1 MSQKSKYLLY
11 CCLLMLGIS
20 ITSIL
25 RATEQS
31 MEVDEAIIIVHPI
44 GEQQS
49 GGPRA
54 PSSTR
59 IEAYYDADLASV
71 CAYLVN
77 AGETVDV
84 EFNNLTT
91 GDSFTFEIPGSG
103 MSVLPI
109 GGAAGYWTVTFTLSS
124 GAVYEGEFVI

>member
-1 MSQKSKYLLY
+1 
-11 CCLLMLGIS
+11 
-20 ITSIL
+20 
-25 RATEQS
+25 

>member
-1 MSQKSKYLLY
+1 M
-11 CCLLMLGIS
+11 
-20 ITSIL
+20 
-25 RATEQS
+25 
-31 MEVDEAIIIVHPI
+31 IIVRCRE
-44 GEQQS
+44 GQLT
-49 GGPRA
+49 GAPRI

-77 AGETVDV
+77 GGETVDV

-91 GDSFTFEIPGSG
+91 GDSFAFEIPGAG
-103 MSVLPI
+103 MSVMPI

-124 GAVYEGEFVI
+124 GAVYEGEFDI

>member
-1 MSQKSKYLLY
+1 MLFKLFILLLAVGLIPKTN
-11 CCLLMLGIS
+11 LLASGICS
-20 ITSIL
+20 S
-25 RATEQS
+25 S
-31 MEVDEAIIIVHPI
+31 SDGDDVIIVV
-44 GEQQS
+44 
-49 GGPRA
+49 

-91 GDSFTFEIPGSG
+91 GDSFTFEIPGAG

-109 GGAAGYWTVTFTLSS
+109 GGATGYWTITFTLSS
-124 GAVYEGEFVI
+124 GSVYFGEFEI